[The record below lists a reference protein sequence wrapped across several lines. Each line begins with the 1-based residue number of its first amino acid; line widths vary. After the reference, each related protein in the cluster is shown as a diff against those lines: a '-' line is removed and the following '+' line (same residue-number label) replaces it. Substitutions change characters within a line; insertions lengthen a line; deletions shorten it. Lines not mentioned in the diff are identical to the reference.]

1 MYVDNNL
8 QLSGSVSGSTWT
20 PQTATGTDT
29 SVLSTNTVDLGVA
42 RDVGEGQELFGRFEC
57 QTSASGG
64 TSVEFQII
72 AADAAGLT
80 GNVAVIGTTGA
91 IAVASVT
98 AGKRFACVINPRL
111 ALQGQRY
118 MGARFVFVGAVAAG
132 AYLADVGAEVADAKA
147 YASGFAVI

>member
-1 MYVDNNL
+1 MYVDSLL

-42 RDVGEGQELFGRFEC
+42 QDKGEGQTLYGRFEC

-72 AADAAGLT
+72 AADAANLT
-80 GNVAVIGTTGA
+80 GNVAVVGTTGP

-98 AGKRFACVINPRL
+98 AGKRFACAINARL

-118 MGARFVFVGAVAAG
+118 LGGRFVFVGAVAAG
-132 AYLADVGAEVADAKA
+132 AYVADIGVEVADVKA
-147 YASGFAVI
+147 YASGFAII